1 MRINKKSI
9 IIVVSCY
16 VIWGI
21 HPAYWN
27 LLIGVNSMFI
37 LCTRIIF
44 ALAFTVALLFF
55 TGRMDAL
62 KKILKDKMTMRYLI
76 PSAVIITLNW
86 GVFIWAV
93 NAGHV
98 LDCSL
103 GYFISPLAS
112 FLLGVIVFKEKYTS
126 LQLAA
131 AVLAF
136 TGLLISV
143 ITFGSFPYV
152 SLFIATSFAA
162 YGVIKKKAAADAL
175 AGIATETLITSPVML
190 VIAIVFLNDSIRA
203 LNITDLLL
211 LIFGGA
217 VTAAPLILYS
227 RSVND
232 IPFNI
237 VGFFQYISPSL
248 QLIYGIISGERP
260 SAPQFVSFIFIGLAL
275 IVFSIALTRAARMEK
290 TAAYRK

>member
-1 MRINKKSI
+1 MQINRKSI
-9 IIVVSCY
+9 IIVLSCY

-27 LLIGVNSMFI
+27 LLIGVNTLFI

-44 ALAFTVALLFF
+44 ALAFTVGLLYF
-55 TGRMDAL
+55 TGRMDVL
-62 KKILKDKMTMRYLI
+62 RKILKDKAVMKYLI
-76 PSAVIITLNW
+76 PSAAVITLNW
-86 GVFIWAV
+86 WVFIWAV

-112 FLLGVIVFKEKYTS
+112 FLLGVVVFKEKYTS

-131 AVLAF
+131 AALAL

-143 ITFGSFPYV
+143 ITFGSFPYI

-162 YGVIKKKAAADAL
+162 YGVLKKKAAADAL
-175 AGIATETLITSPVML
+175 AGIAAETLLLSPIML
-190 VIAIVFLNDSIRA
+190 VIAVVFMTDSIRA
-203 LNITDLLL
+203 LNIPNLLL
-211 LIFGGA
+211 LMFGGV
-217 VTAAPLILYS
+217 VTAAPLILYAS
-227 RSVND
+227 AVND

-237 VGFFQYISPSL
+237 VGFFQYLSPSL
-248 QLIYGIISGERP
+248 QLIYGLISGEKP
-260 SAPQFVSFIFIGLAL
+260 SAPQFVSFIFIGLGL
-275 IVFSIALTRAARMEK
+275 IVFSIALTRATRAENK
-290 TAAYRK
+290 SAWN